1 MLASGQVVVDA
12 RVWSVLMGKE
22 VQVTRDTVS
31 AAKAWQSRQRVGRYQ
46 GEETDLRKAKQTF
59 AAVAAEWLTSN
70 PAKRHGSLTTDR
82 HRLAGTGVKL
92 NGDGEVIDVKGFAA
106 LAVGRIT
113 PAEVQ
118 RLVDTWKTTHK
129 PSTVRGMFST
139 LRAVFSYAEKSQ
151 TIPKGKSPCE
161 NINLPE
167 VPEVERPVLI
177 QDDDDP
183 ADFDG
188 VWTLSNDELIRLADA
203 MGPNYSLMVWIGA
216 YLGMRWGEVAGLTVS
231 ALNLLKGEI
240 KVMLA
245 LDRQRLLDEPKTSAG
260 KRTIVDRD
268 LVDAFATHL
277 AHRGLTAANGDALLF
292 VNAKGRPLIYS
303 SWRLRV
309 WLPALDKAGLAERR
323 GGRYLGFHDLR
334 SVNASIM
341 VAQGVDPKTAQVRF
355 GHARYTTTAGLYARS
370 TPRRNRQASE
380 RIHAVLRRSPRDEQR
395 TSAENSG

>member
-1 MLASGQVVVDA
+1 MLKSGKVVVDA
-12 RVWSVLMGKE
+12 RAWSALLNK
-22 VQVTRDTVS
+22 QVYATRDTVS
-31 AAKAWQSRQRVGRYQ
+31 AAKSWQARQQVARSQ
-46 GEETDLRKAKQTF
+46 GEEVDLRRAKQPF
-59 AAVAAEWLTSN
+59 AVIAAEWWMSN

-82 HRLAGTGVKL
+82 HRLVGTGVTL
-92 NGDGEVIDVKGFAA
+92 YDDGEVIEAEGFAA
-106 LAVGRIT
+106 QPIVRIT
-113 PAEVQ
+113 AADVQ
-118 RLVDTWKTTHK
+118 RLVDTWRISHK

-139 LRAVFSYAEKSQ
+139 LRAVFNYAEKSNA
-151 TIPKGKSPCE
+151 IPRGKSPCA
-161 NINLPE
+161 NIHRPE
-167 VPEVERPVLI
+167 VPEMERPVLL

-203 MGPNYSLMVWIGA
+203 MGANYSLMVWIGA

-240 KVMLA
+240 NVMLA

-268 LVDAFATHL
+268 LVDDFAAHL
-277 AHRGLTAANGDALLF
+277 QRRGLTAADGDALLF
-292 VNAKGRPLIYS
+292 VNTKGRPLIYS

-309 WLPALDKAGLAERR
+309 WLPALDKAGLTKKQ

-355 GHARYTTTAGLYARS
+355 GHARYSTTAGLYARS

-380 RIHAVLRRSPRDEQR
+380 KIHAVLRRQPRDEQAE
-395 TSAENSG
+395 SAEN